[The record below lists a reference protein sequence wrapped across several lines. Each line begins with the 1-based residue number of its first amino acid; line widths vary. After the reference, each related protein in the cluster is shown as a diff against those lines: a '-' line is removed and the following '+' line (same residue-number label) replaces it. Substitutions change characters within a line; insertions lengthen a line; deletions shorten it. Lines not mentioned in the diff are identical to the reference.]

1 MNITSLKKAFLKFIK
16 KCPEC
21 EGLFSE
27 CLVCKNKKAKIKVK
41 NTKFPTKE
49 FKKDADEKLLECFR
63 TAQSIDLILQE
74 NMERNKNQFE
84 IGNKML
90 SSYGANNVQVDLF
103 RSTYEIN
110 EKFINHNM
118 TYNYDFLKECKSLAK
133 SIKTLPNEVN
143 NQDIMLYISYNEN
156 LDLLINKRKESEKR
170 LEEMLKNAGD
180 NLRKNIEFL
189 ENVKNT
195 KLVKI

>member
-1 MNITSLKKAFLKFIK
+1 MNITSLKKALLKFIK

-27 CLVCKNKKAKIKVK
+27 CLVCKNKKVRIKIKK
-41 NTKFPTKE
+41 TKFSTKD
-49 FKKDADEKLLECFR
+49 FKKDADKELLECFR

-74 NMERNKNQFE
+74 NMERNKSQFE

-90 SSYGANNVQVDLF
+90 SSYGANNIQVDLF
-103 RSTYEIN
+103 NGTYNIN

-118 TYNYDFLKECKSLAK
+118 ICNSDFLKECKSLAK

-143 NQDIMLYISYNEN
+143 DQDFMLYLSYNEN
-156 LDLLINKRKESEKR
+156 LNLLINKRKESVKR
-170 LEEMLKNAGD
+170 LEEMLKSIGD

-189 ENVKNT
+189 REYEK
-195 KLVKI
+195 